1 MSSRPI
7 SLGDS
12 LTLMELYIYIVI
24 CFYVAVVILI
34 QFGKPQQTVAYWITF
49 LLFSIILIVDAAMF
63 ATHDQ
68 LHDFYLPFVIIVLFI
83 LLIKILD
90 FCTVPQRFC
99 EEVRFFQIYF
109 TS

>member
-1 MSSRPI
+1 MSTRQV
-7 SLGDS
+7 SLGDQ

-34 QFGKPQQTVAYWITF
+34 QFGKAQQTIAYWLSF
-49 LLFSIILIVDAAMF
+49 LLFSVILIVDAAMF

-68 LHDFYLPFVIIVLFI
+68 LHDFYLPFVIIVLI
-83 LLIKILD
+83 ITLIKIMD